1 MGREIPARST
11 LLEAGRPQPTGPGAR
26 RRVLRREADGS
37 VLMLM
42 PAAVLIVVLL
52 GALAVDQAVVFGGQR
67 ELVTAAQRAANDA
80 VALGVAVED
89 LRAEGIVRLD
99 PARIDRAVAAALADV
114 DGVSASSWERRGDV
128 LVVRVTRQVPVV
140 FAGAIPGVDRSRRV
154 TATATAELLRR

>member
-1 MGREIPARST
+1 MAREGAAAGAASLHQRPRRGR
-11 LLEAGRPQPTGPGAR
+11 GR
-26 RRVLRREADGS
+26 RRRGDRGS

-80 VALGVAVED
+80 VALGVAVDD
-89 LRAEGIVRLD
+89 LRADGVVRLD
-99 PARIDRAVAAALADV
+99 PMRVDRAVSAALADV
-114 DGVSASSWERRGDV
+114 DGIMASSWERRGDV
-128 LVVRVTRQVPVV
+128 LVVRVARRVPVV

-154 TATATAELLRR
+154 TATATAELRRR